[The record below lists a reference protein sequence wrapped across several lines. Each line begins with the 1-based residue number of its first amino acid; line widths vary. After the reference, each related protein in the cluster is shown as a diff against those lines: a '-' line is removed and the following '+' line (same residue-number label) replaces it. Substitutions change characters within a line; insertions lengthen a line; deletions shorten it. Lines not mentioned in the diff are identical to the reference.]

1 MAGVGRIGRA
11 SRAFIAKRT
20 DLDPMQSITA
30 EIAVAMSDVADRAKR
45 DGKPREFL
53 AAVKALGETLD
64 ALREPSGASG
74 EPGAGAGGASA
85 GGSAG
90 GPADELESLLG
101 AGPAL
106 GN

>member
-45 DGKPREFL
+45 DGTPREFL
-53 AAVKALGETLD
+53 AAVKALSETLD
-64 ALREPSGASG
+64 ALPKRYPAAERAEAVFAQREAT
-74 EPGAGAGGASA
+74 ERAHTITVR
-85 GGSAG
+85 
-90 GPADELESLLG
+90 
-101 AGPAL
+101 
-106 GN
+106 